1 MMGPDHARG
10 VRERALRAFAR
21 EYGGEAKWAAAA
33 PGRVNLIGEHTD
45 YNAGW
50 VLPIAIDRV
59 CVATAAPAA
68 DPSVTRVYSDDLC
81 QRFSC
86 DMRRDVRPGVDVP
99 IGSWASYV
107 LGVVAGFEVANHVGN
122 LDIAIASSVPLG
134 SGLSSSASVE
144 MAVATMLEQA
154 SGASMSGLQ
163 RARLCQRAEHIFA
176 GVPCGIMD
184 MLTSAAG
191 QADHALLIDCESC
204 TWRPVPLPKDV
215 AIVVFNSNV
224 RHSLAGGEYAKR
236 RAACGAAVSKLGLT
250 SLRVARIEMLDDRL
264 TDEEFRCARHVIT
277 ENQRTL
283 AAAAAMERG
292 DVLTLSALFAASHA
306 SLRDDYRVSCRELD
320 MLVESAV
327 GEEGVIGARMTGGGF
342 GGCIVAMVARGM
354 EVRVMER
361 VLSSYRSGSRKE
373 GMAFAVR
380 AVDGAE
386 AV

>member
-1 MMGPDHARG
+1 MMGPDYARG

-59 CVATAAPAA
+59 CVAAAAPASNPA
-68 DPSVTRVYSDDLC
+68 VTRVYSDDLR

-99 IGSWASYV
+99 IGSWPSYV
-107 LGVVAGFEVANHVGN
+107 LGVVAGLEVARQVGN
-122 LDIAIASSVPLG
+122 LDIVIASSVPLG

-154 SGASMSGLQ
+154 SGASMSVLQ

-191 QADHALLIDCESC
+191 RADHALLIDCESC

-236 RAACGAAVSKLGLT
+236 RDACEAAASKLGLI
-250 SLRVARIEMLDDRL
+250 SLRVAKVEMLDDRL
-264 TDEEFRCARHVIT
+264 TDEELRCARHVIT

-292 DVLTLSALFAASHA
+292 DVSTLGILFAASHA
-306 SLRDDYRVSCRELD
+306 SLRDDYRVSCREVD
-320 MLVESAV
+320 MLVDSAV

-342 GGCIVAMVARGM
+342 GGCIVAMVTRGM
-354 EVRVMER
+354 EARVMER
-361 VLSSYRSGSRKE
+361 VLSSYRSGSGKE
-373 GMAFAVR
+373 GTAFAVR
-380 AVDGAE
+380 AVDGAG

>member
-1 MMGPDHARG
+1 MGQDHVGR

-21 EYGGEAKWAAAA
+21 EYGGEATWAAAA

-59 CVATAAPAA
+59 CVAAAAPAA
-68 DPSVTRVYSDDLC
+68 DRSVTRVYSDDLR

-99 IGSWASYV
+99 IGSWPSYV
-107 LGVVAGFEVANHVGN
+107 LGVLAECEIARQIGN
-122 LDIAIASSVPLG
+122 LDIVIASSVPLG

-144 MAVATMLEQA
+144 VAVATMLEQA
-154 SGASMSGLQ
+154 IGASMGVLEKAM
-163 RARLCQRAEHIFA
+163 RCQRAEHAFA

-191 QADHALLIDCESC
+191 RADHALLIDCESC

-224 RHSLAGGEYAKR
+224 RHSLAGGEYAR
-236 RAACGAAVSKLGLT
+236 RRDACEAAASKLGLS
-250 SLRVARIEMLDDRL
+250 SLRAARGEMLDDRL
-264 TDEEFRCARHVIT
+264 TDEELRCARHVIT

-292 DVLTLSALFAASHA
+292 DVSTLGTLFAASHA

-320 MLVESAV
+320 MLVESAA

-342 GGCIVAMVARGM
+342 GGCVVAVVARGM

-361 VLSSYRSGSRKE
+361 VLSSYRSRSGRE

-380 AVDGAE
+380 AVDGAG